1 MYTQQTG
8 SALAIS
14 LVLLTAITLI
24 SITSLQR
31 SGLQTRIVAN
41 SQHAEAAF
49 HAANSELEG
58 MLEAYANDPVAA
70 SALQA
75 TTDQFTMVKGVKI
88 YTITSTTGVTSSY
101 QANAQGKPYHIQIA
115 NRIVHRGQPA
125 FSAGNSQ
132 GSFATYQF
140 EASSTSSDPVS
151 GRTLSDQSIGI
162 EFIAPALN

>member
-1 MYTQQTG
+1 MHTQQTG

-41 SQHAEAAF
+41 SQHSEAAF
-49 HAANSELEG
+49 HAANSELEE
-58 MLEAYANDPVAA
+58 MFQAYANDLSAA
-70 SALQA
+70 GALGA
-75 TTDQFTMVKGVKI
+75 TIDKFTMESDVKTYIESVKTGVK
-88 YTITSTTGVTSSY
+88 SSY
-101 QANAQGKPYHIQIA
+101 NSNAQLNPHHLQIA
-115 NRIVHRGQPA
+115 SSVVHTGQPT

-140 EASSTSSDPVS
+140 KATTIASTPNDNRILSS
-151 GRTLSDQSIGI
+151 QSLGM